1 MLRRSFPPLPW
12 RKFKRCHGVGGP
24 YRLFRRLARLFTPAT
39 LVSNSGFPTAG
50 SARSWDRA
58 KPSLD
63 WCSETGAARS
73 VRTDTDKSRKISAS
87 SLRLT
92 TAPRF
97 GEAFLCPLFQ
107 SQLLHLL
114 ANLVFAPAKK
124 ARGLCHCPAVGDLV
138 P

>member
-1 MLRRSFPPLPW
+1 
-12 RKFKRCHGVGGP
+12 
-24 YRLFRRLARLFTPAT
+24 
-39 LVSNSGFPTAG
+39 
-50 SARSWDRA
+50 
-58 KPSLD
+58 LD

>member
-50 SARSWDRA
+50 SARSWDR
-58 KPSLD
+58 
-63 WCSETGAARS
+63 
-73 VRTDTDKSRKISAS
+73 
-87 SLRLT
+87 LT